1 MQEGGSVTKKPN
13 LVAPWRPQE
22 RPTPM
27 PGLTEATQ
35 VAEEGD
41 STRRVGKIPVKMA
54 RRQRRMGTQATVWTD
69 RLLAALEYRVQ
80 GGQWMVQPLPCADG
94 AVLTGTSLHQSV
106 STHEG
111 GPLTGKPDAGNPP
124 VRFGGRGG
132 RRYGVLP
139 YPDQQAPACTTV
151 HLGHLACREW
161 LPKIWPHL
169 ASWRS
174 RG

>member
-1 MQEGGSVTKKPN
+1 MQEGGSGMK
-13 LVAPWRPQE
+13 RPTQE
-22 RPTPM
+22 RPTAV
-27 PGLTEATQ
+27 PGLTGSTQ

-69 RLLAALEYRVQ
+69 RLLAALEYGVQ
-80 GGQWMVQPLPCADG
+80 GGQRLLCAGG

-106 STHEG
+106 PIHED
-111 GPLTGKPDAGNPP
+111 GPLTGKPVAEEGDSTRRDAGNPP

-139 YPDQQAPACTTV
+139 YPDLAPSFCVPT
-151 HLGHLACREW
+151 
-161 LPKIWPHL
+161 
-169 ASWRS
+169 
-174 RG
+174 

>member
-1 MQEGGSVTKKPN
+1 MQEGGSVTKRPN

-41 STRRVGKIPVKMA
+41 STRRVGEIPVKTA
-54 RRQRRMGTQATVWTD
+54 RRRRWMWAQATVWTD
-69 RLLAALEYRVQ
+69 RMLAALEYRVQ
-80 GGQWMVQPLPCADG
+80 GGQWLVQPLPCADG

-111 GPLTGKPDAGNPP
+111 GPLTGKPVAEEGDSTRRDAGNPP

-139 YPDQQAPACTTV
+139 YPD
-151 HLGHLACREW
+151 L
-161 LPKIWPHL
+161 
-169 ASWRS
+169 
-174 RG
+174 